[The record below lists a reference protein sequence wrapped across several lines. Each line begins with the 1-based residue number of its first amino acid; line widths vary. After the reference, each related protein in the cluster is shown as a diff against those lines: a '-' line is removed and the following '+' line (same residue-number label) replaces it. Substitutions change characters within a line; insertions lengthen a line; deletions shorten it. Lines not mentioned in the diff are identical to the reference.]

1 MSRFLYLIRHAEA
14 ESPGSRQKDLDRRLT
29 SEGVRDAN
37 HLGMFLANSQ
47 IHPDLVMVSHAKRA
61 WETAKILAEQ
71 MRYGV
76 DKIRSEEELY
86 EAPIRILFRLINE
99 LAPDS
104 ENVVL
109 IGHNPGL
116 SFLADYL
123 TGEDIGN
130 MTPCT
135 AIAIEFNLDS
145 WELVA
150 AKTGSSK
157 FIRFPD

>member
-1 MSRFLYLIRHAEA
+1 MSRILYLVRHAQA
-14 ESPGSRQKDLDRRLT
+14 ESPGSGQKDLDRQLT

-47 IHPDLVMVSHAKRA
+47 VHPDLIMVSHAKRA
-61 WETAKILAEQ
+61 WETAEIMAEQ

-76 DKIRSEEELY
+76 DKIKKEEELY
-86 EAPIRILFRLINE
+86 EAPIRILLRLINE
-99 LAPDS
+99 LTPDT

-130 MTPCT
+130 MGPCT
-135 AIAIEFNLDS
+135 AIAIEFQLDG

-150 AKTGSSK
+150 AKTGITK
-157 FIRFPD
+157 FVRSPD